1 MQEVLNEISKIYFVF
16 LFFRF
21 ITRQIYHKQIIGS
34 SLTVMKTQLTYDLK
48 TDDTLQKQN

>member
-1 MQEVLNEISKIYFVF
+1 MKLTKKKKKKNNKNLY
-16 LFFRF
+16 FFRF
-21 ITRQIYHKQIIGS
+21 LKRQIYHKQIIGS